1 MDFSWQIII
10 FLIIIGIIIGAVGTI
25 AGIGGGGFI
34 VAVLTIFFLLPIDE
48 AIDTSI
54 FIIMISSGVA
64 FITYLRQG
72 RTNLKL
78 SLIFAVFS
86 ILGSILCIIF
96 LYFVH
101 INNLLLKFIFAS
113 AILIAGLNMLYKAY
127 TTHKKAKS
135 STELES
141 NEDFSLAEYD
151 FKVNLKKSIPLFMLA
166 GFLAHLLGIGGGMV
180 ITPALNIVLGY
191 PIHYATGISTSVI
204 FFTAVFNTLVKAI
217 TGKINYAFGLLLA
230 IGSVLGA
237 YLGAKISNIMPRVT
251 LQFFVATTLILLAI
265 RMYF

>member
-1 MDFSWQIII
+1 
-10 FLIIIGIIIGAVGTI
+10 
-25 AGIGGGGFI
+25 
-34 VAVLTIFFLLPIDE
+34 
-48 AIDTSI
+48 
-54 FIIMISSGVA
+54 MISSGVA